1 MIFNDGGAFQWRSA
15 PLSFWRRGVICDAH
29 LPMVTGQMIYNW
41 LLIRHVLYISMI
53 YLSLLIHI
61 LIAIRFHKNKG
72 NRKKTSPPHFSFQI
86 PFIYRAFH
94 EGGVWQRGH
103 STPHLTPPL
112 FNSASILFLNTL
124 LPEIWWRK
132 ESEGKS
138 DLLSEVLSEV
148 FAKHLTLWTPSKQ
161 RHFRQKSEVVRS
173 FGEFSENNRTLNP
186 RRGAYWLMR
195 YSI

>member
-1 MIFNDGGAFQWRSA
+1 
-15 PLSFWRRGVICDAH
+15 
-29 LPMVTGQMIYNW
+29 MIYNW

-103 STPHLTPPL
+103 STPHLTPPF
-112 FNSASILFLNTL
+112 FNSASILFQNTL
-124 LPEIWWRK
+124 LPEIWWRR
-132 ESEGKS
+132 EYEGKVTYWVRCWVRCLENTS
-138 DLLSEVLSEV
+138 LSE
-148 FAKHLTLWTPSKQ
+148 TLVNIGVSDK
-161 RHFRQKSEVVRS
+161 KVRWWGL
-173 FGEFSENNRTLNP
+173 FGNSLKNRTLKHE
-186 RRGAYWLMR
+186 GALIGWWGIVYNCLYFKGIKMTIKAVALCSLR
-195 YSI
+195 L